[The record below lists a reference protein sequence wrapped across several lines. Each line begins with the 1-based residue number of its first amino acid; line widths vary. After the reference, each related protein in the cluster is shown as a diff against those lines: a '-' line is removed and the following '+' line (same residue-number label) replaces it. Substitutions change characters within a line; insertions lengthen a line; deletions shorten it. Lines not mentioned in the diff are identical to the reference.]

1 MSPVLKF
8 VLEARWERVGKPAEG
23 WLWPAQTK
31 TGHADVS
38 TFKLRHKTA
47 IKDSKVRPFVVYSAR
62 HTFLSRLGKSGC
74 DAWTLA
80 RIAGHSNIS
89 ISMRYV
95 HPSSEA
101 VHKAMTNLGGH
112 NSRQKRENGRES
124 VEREANL
131 AADPERV
138 NGEPGVIR
146 TRDPLLRRQM
156 LYPAELRA
164 PLRLF

>member
-1 MSPVLKF
+1 M
-8 VLEARWERVGKPAEG
+8 ERQSGRFED
-23 WLWPAQTK
+23 QFRFTK
-31 TGHADVS
+31 MA
-38 TFKLRHKTA
+38 
-47 IKDSKVRPFVVYSAR
+47 
-62 HTFLSRLGKSGC
+62 
-74 DAWTLA
+74 
-80 RIAGHSNIS
+80 
-89 ISMRYV
+89 
-95 HPSSEA
+95 
-101 VHKAMTNLGGH
+101 NLGGH
-112 NSRQKRENGRES
+112 NSGQKRENGRES